1 MKMTNHTLQKK
12 KKKSDTLKRVRVR
25 KEAAARPALTSRTV
39 TMSQRTVVDCSS
51 LPFFLLS
58 SVTHFLALLKHPIG
72 ESFKVRPWCALEP
85 VFYSGMEEKFFH
97 FTFLFLV
104 LIWLDSLL
112 HFDLQ
117 WVFPTWRSHI
127 QKLKDCKKIKV
138 SIYWTSQ
145 PAWPCRDHLALDVKN
160 RCLQKTLSGRALLG
174 TLYSKINQPEASV
187 TTERRKKKVCIELP
201 NLLCVAWLNGKIC
214 TFH

>member
-127 QKLKDCKKIKV
+127 QKLKDCKKNQSFYILNFTACLTMQGPSCPGCKEQM
-138 SIYWTSQ
+138 STENPLWKSSS
-145 PAWPCRDHLALDVKN
+145 RNAL
-160 RCLQKTLSGRALLG
+160 
-174 TLYSKINQPEASV
+174 
-187 TTERRKKKVCIELP
+187 
-201 NLLCVAWLNGKIC
+201 
-214 TFH
+214 F